1 MKNYIQPGNSV
12 TVTAPYD
19 VVSGGGVLVGTIFG
33 IATGNAKAGESLEIK
48 LNGVYEHAKVSAQAW
63 TFGALAYW
71 DDTNKVFTTV
81 ASGNTLVAKT
91 LAVAANPSATGIV
104 RLSAN

>member
-1 MKNYIQPGNSV
+1 MKNYIQPGNTV

-33 IATGNAKAGESLEIK
+33 VAATSAKAGETVEIK
-48 LNGVYEHAKVSAQAW
+48 LNGVYELGKTSAQAW

-71 DDTNKVFTTV
+71 DDTNKAVTTT
-81 ASGNTLVAKT
+81 ASGNTLIGKT

-104 RLSAN
+104 RLSAS